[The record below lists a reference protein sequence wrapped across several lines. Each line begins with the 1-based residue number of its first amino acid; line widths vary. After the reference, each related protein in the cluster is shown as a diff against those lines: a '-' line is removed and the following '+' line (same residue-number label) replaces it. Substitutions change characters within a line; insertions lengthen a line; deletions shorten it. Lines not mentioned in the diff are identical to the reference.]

1 VKPSKL
7 IAVQLYCKGN
17 SIHSNVKARSSL
29 VGGIFHV
36 SNFSFLTKGPWVE
49 PVCKQPSTEILL
61 PIESAKWAL

>member
-1 VKPSKL
+1 
-7 IAVQLYCKGN
+7 
-17 SIHSNVKARSSL
+17 VKARSSL

-36 SNFSFLTKGPWVE
+36 NDFSFLTKGPWVE